1 MNIVLYKSTT
11 CPQCKVVKMK
21 LDKKGLPYTEKL
33 VDDMTPA
40 ELAEADVKGIPTMFV
55 DGEKMTNPRLM
66 CKWIDAQEV
75 TNG

>member
-1 MNIVLYKSTT
+1 MNIILYKSTT

-21 LDKKGLPYTEKL
+21 LDQKKLSYTEKL

-40 ELAEADVKGIPTMFV
+40 ELAEADISSIPTMFV
-55 DGEKMTNPRLM
+55 DGEKITNQRLM

-75 TNG
+75 

>member
-21 LDKKGLPYTEKL
+21 LDKKGLPYEEVYTDNMS
-33 VDDMTPA
+33 VA
-40 ELAEADVKGIPTMFV
+40 ELAKEGVKGIPTMFV
-55 DGEKMTNPRLM
+55 DGEKMTNIREIA
-66 CKWIDAQEV
+66 KWIEAQEV

>member
-33 VDDMTPA
+33 VDDMTPT
-40 ELAEADVKGIPTMFV
+40 ELSAADVRGIPTMFV
-55 DGEKMTNPRLM
+55 DGVKMTNQREM
-66 CKWIDAQEV
+66 CKWIDAQEAN
-75 TNG
+75 NG

>member
-21 LDKKGLPYTEKL
+21 LDNKGLSYTEKL
-33 VDDMTPA
+33 VDNMTSA
-40 ELAEADVKGIPTMFV
+40 ELAEADVKSIPTMFV
-55 DGEKMTNPRLM
+55 DGEKMTNQRLM

-75 TNG
+75 NNG

>member
-1 MNIVLYKSTT
+1 MNIILYKSTT

-21 LDKKGLPYTEKL
+21 LDRKGLAYEERLT
-33 VDDMTPA
+33 DNMTPA
-40 ELAEADVKGIPTMFV
+40 ELAAADIRGIPTMFV
-55 DGEKMTNPRLM
+55 DGEKMTNQREM

>member
-21 LDKKGLPYTEKL
+21 LDKKGLQYEERL
-33 VDDMTPA
+33 VDNMTA
-40 ELAEADVKGIPTMFV
+40 DELSAADVKGIPTLFV
-55 DGEKMTNPRLM
+55 DDVKMTNQREM

-75 TNG
+75 SNG

>member
-21 LDKKGLPYTEKL
+21 LDRKGLPYEERLT
-33 VDDMTPA
+33 DNMTPT
-40 ELAEADVKGIPTMFV
+40 ELTAAGIKGIPTMFV
-55 DGEKMTNPRLM
+55 DGEKMTNLREM
-66 CKWIDAQEV
+66 TKWIDAQEA

>member
-33 VDDMTPA
+33 IDDMTPA
-40 ELAEADVKGIPTMFV
+40 ELAEADVKSIPTMFV
-55 DGEKMTNPRLM
+55 DGEKMTNQKLM
-66 CKWIDAQEV
+66 CRWIDAQEV
-75 TNG
+75 NNG

>member
-33 VDDMTPA
+33 IDDMTPA
-40 ELAEADVKGIPTMFV
+40 ELAEVDVKGIPTMFV
-55 DGEKMTNPRLM
+55 DGEKMTNQRLM

-75 TNG
+75 DNG